1 MEQKDKNAKVPRK
14 LAKNQEPEED
24 VLPEEITEIV
34 DKLPST
40 KKGKIIK
47 ESLEFMMGSIN
58 MPSYHPL
65 IKKISGE
72 HIDKIIE
79 YSEKDDERSF
89 RFALFSKWHTL
100 ILAILGM
107 GIFIFLTVFLAKD
120 SSNIYMDI
128 IKVGFGFLGGFGIG
142 SFFRKKQE

>member
-24 VLPEEITEIV
+24 ILPEEISEIV
-34 DKLPST
+34 KKLPPEQGET
-40 KKGKIIK
+40 IKK
-47 ESLEFMMGSIN
+47 SMEFMMSAIN
-58 MPSYHPL
+58 VPYYSPL
-65 IKKISGE
+65 LRKLSGE

-89 RFALFSKWHTL
+89 KFALISKRHAL
-100 ILAILGM
+100 ILTIFGM

-128 IKVGFGFLGGFGIG
+128 LKVAFGFLGGFGVG
-142 SFFRKKQE
+142 SFFKKKQE